1 MAKYRTER
9 RIKRQKDGL
18 YHAPNG
24 KTYKQLTGRRSQV
37 GQGFAYKTGGGLL
50 QKDLHF
56 NGRRWVS
63 LDKFKSASKVN
74 RLKEHGYHTRK
85 GKFGHVYHPQ

>member
-9 RIKRQKDGL
+9 RIKRQADGL
-18 YHAPNG
+18 YHAPDG

-37 GQGFAYKTGGGLL
+37 GQGHAYKTGGGLL
-50 QKDLHF
+50 AKDLHF
-56 NGRRWVS
+56 NEYGRWVS
-63 LDKFKSASKVN
+63 LDKFKSASKNN

-85 GKFGHVYHPQ
+85 GRFGYVRR